1 MGERNGATAWVVA
14 LLALALLIR
23 LPRVLANDFPLNDG
37 GIFYVMAGELAG
49 ARLTLPSFTSY
60 NNARIPFAYPPLAIA
75 TAAAV
80 NLATGAD
87 LLTVQR
93 FLPLLASLV
102 AVAVFFLLA
111 RRLAGSLARAG
122 LATLL
127 FVVLPRSYEW
137 LIMGGGLTR
146 SFGFVFLL
154 LTLLFGHRLLA
165 GRERRASFPAALF
178 LGFAV
183 LSHPEMGMLAAAA
196 VGVLTVAAGIDRW
209 KTVRAAEI
217 AVGALILTAP
227 WWATVIARHGLA
239 PFTGAAGSSGFWLR
253 GAVVRL
259 ASGDVSGEVGFPV
272 IASLAALGFLL
283 SLWRRDL
290 IVPGWLVAA
299 FVLVPRAA
307 GTLATVP
314 LALLATLGLAD
325 VVVPGMVLALGSGV
339 PPLGGGS
346 GPPIRLGGT
355 DARARTLGVVMAGLA
370 VLYPLA
376 FSNAFRMT
384 REWAS
389 MAALSRP
396 ERAAM
401 AWVASNTPP
410 ASRFLLVSTASR
422 WWVDP
427 VDAWFPA
434 LTGRESVT
442 SPNGAEW
449 LPQGEFQKRET
460 EYLALKACPV
470 VDDACL
476 EAWSRRFHETF
487 THLYISKPISAG
499 AQPVLLRDG
508 LQFRVV
514 FEGAG
519 ATVLQRRQP

>member
-1 MGERNGATAWVVA
+1 VGERNGATAWVVA

-49 ARLTLPSFTSY
+49 ARLRLPSFTSY
-60 NNARIPFAYPPLAIA
+60 NNARIPFVYPPLAIA
-75 TAAAV
+75 TAAAI

-111 RRLAGSLARAG
+111 RRLAGSLARAS

-154 LTLLFGHRLLA
+154 LTLLFGHRLMA
-165 GRERRASFPAALF
+165 GRDRRASLPAALF
-178 LGFAV
+178 LGLAV
-183 LSHPEMGMLAAAA
+183 LSHPEMGLLAAAG

-209 KTVRAAEI
+209 KTVRAAEVT
-217 AVGALILTAP
+217 VGALVMTAP

-253 GAVVRL
+253 GAAARL
-259 ASGDVSGEVGFPV
+259 ASGDVTGEVGFPV

-290 IVPGWLVAA
+290 IVPGWLMAA

-307 GTLATVP
+307 ATPATVP
-314 LALLATLGLAD
+314 LALLATLGLTD
-325 VVVPGMVLALGSGV
+325 IVVPGMASALGSSV
-339 PPLGGGS
+339 PPSGRGL
-346 GPPIRLGGT
+346 GPPRRFGGA
-355 DARARTLGVVMAGLA
+355 DARARTLGIVMAGLA
-370 VLYPLA
+370 VAYPLV
-376 FSNAFRMT
+376 FSNALRTT

-389 MAALSRP
+389 MAVLSRP

-401 AWVASNTPP
+401 AWVASNAPA
-410 ASRFLLVSTASR
+410 ASRFLLVSTASP

-427 VDAWFPA
+427 VDSWFPA
-434 LTGRESVT
+434 LTGRGSVT

-449 LPQGEFQKRET
+449 LPRGEFQRRES
-460 EYLALKACPV
+460 EYLALKACRV

-476 EAWSRRFHETF
+476 EAWSRRFHEEF
-487 THLYISKPISAG
+487 THVYVSKPTVAG
-499 AQPVLLRDG
+499 AQPVPLCDSPR
-508 LQFRVV
+508 FRVV
-514 FEGAG
+514 FDGAG
-519 ATVLQRRQP
+519 ATVLQRHQP